1 MLQIVGLILA
11 LTAAAQAPSGAAL
24 TSDTVVALLR
34 RAPAFAPAS
43 GRTELAV
50 VRKMVIP
57 GTDDA
62 GWFVEVS
69 WIEKGTPHTA
79 IVALGRTD
87 VRGRS
92 PKAWVARQGRW
103 GVAAVLEDK
112 TWGDLVREATE
123 ARTAGLQFSAST
135 RVRMMVAAQ
144 KTFAQVTGGF
154 AGDAK
159 CLTAPASCG
168 VKGADIGFL
177 DERYLAAESGEYRFT
192 LHVGPPKRQSPA
204 FFEAYA
210 YTAVPAVAGATA
222 YCADSTGRMCAR
234 ADGQAPRVENGSCK
248 DPCEPVQR

>member
-24 TSDTVVALLR
+24 TNDTVVALLR

-69 WIEKGTPHTA
+69 WIEKGKPRAA
-79 IVALGRTD
+79 IVAVARTD
-87 VRGRS
+87 VPGRS
-92 PKAWVARQGRW
+92 PEEWVVRQGRW

-112 TWGDLVREATE
+112 TWNDLVRELTE
-123 ARTAGLQFSAST
+123 ARTAGLQFSALT

-144 KTFAQVTGGF
+144 NTFAHVTGGF
-154 AGDAK
+154 AGDAQ

-168 VKGADIGFL
+168 VKGVDIGFL

-192 LHVGPPKRQSPA
+192 LHAGPPKRQAPSL
-204 FFEAYA
+204 FEAYA
-210 YTAVPAVAGATA
+210 YTAVPTAAGAAA
-222 YCADSTGRMCAR
+222 YCADSKGRLCAR
-234 ADGQAPRVENGSCK
+234 ADGQAPRVQNGSCM